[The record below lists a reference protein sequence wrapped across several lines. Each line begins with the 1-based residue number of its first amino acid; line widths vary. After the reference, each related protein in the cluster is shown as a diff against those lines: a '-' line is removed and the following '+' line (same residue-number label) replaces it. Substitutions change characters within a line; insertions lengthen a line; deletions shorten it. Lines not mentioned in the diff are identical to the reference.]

1 MQLIRRLSL
10 RQKLP
15 LLVCSLT
22 GGVLLVAG
30 TLTYFEVRS
39 TSMAAASARLQAVA
53 EQLSDLS
60 SVALAN
66 RRLLEEEVGQSE
78 EIQRALTG
86 ERVDTAVVTDALARL
101 LTDVAAERDL
111 PIRLLAADSSTV
123 FTWGAAPGAEALRHE
138 PPLDTVPAY
147 SAFRREGDAVLYW
160 STTPVRDSTDR
171 LVGWIVQRRRIGST
185 GTKNQLEAL
194 IGRGVSI
201 GLGQPGGTFVDL
213 GGTPIP
219 PPPADLR
226 QLEPF
231 TFSGADGRAVL
242 GTTTTLP
249 GTPWVVLVEMP
260 MDLVLARPRLYL
272 GRVVGV
278 GLLLVLLVSLVSWS
292 LSRRLTR
299 PIGELA
305 EAADAIAGGEH
316 GRRVPENRSEDEL
329 AALASAF
336 NAMAAQVERS
346 EEALRRRLEEARA
359 LADSMEEASVLA
371 ERAREEAQ
379 AANRAKS
386 EFLATM
392 SHEIRTPINAVIGYT
407 ELLTLGIPDAPTDRQ
422 REYLERIARSS
433 RLLMTLVND
442 VLDFS
447 RIESGRLEIDVGEG
461 SAAEVIAAGVATL
474 EPEAARKG
482 QSMECACPD
491 GATFRGDQQRVQQI
505 LLNLLSNAVKFTPA
519 GGSISVRCSRT
530 RVGPEG
536 RGPEVPGWLRLDVED
551 NGVGIPPEQVARVF
565 EPFVQGDQ
573 GFTREHGGAGL
584 GLAISRRLARLMAG
598 EITVSSVPGEGSCF
612 TLWLR
617 SARATREERSVAVG

>member
-1 MQLIRRLSL
+1 MRFIRRLSL

-22 GGVLLVAG
+22 GGVLVVAG
-30 TLTYFEVRS
+30 TLTYFEVRA
-39 TSMAAASARLQAVA
+39 TAMAAASTRLQAVA
-53 EQLSDLS
+53 EQLSELS

-66 RRLLEEEVGQSE
+66 RRLLEEEVSQSE
-78 EIQRALTG
+78 AVQRALTG
-86 ERVDTAVVTDALARL
+86 ERLDTAAVTETLARL
-101 LTDVAAERDL
+101 LTGVAADRDL

-123 FTWGAAPGAEALRHE
+123 FTWGVAPSDEAPRHE

-147 SAFRREGDAVLYW
+147 SSFRRVGDAVLYW
-160 STTPVRDSTDR
+160 NTTPVRDSADR
-171 LVGWIVQRRRIGST
+171 LVGWIAQRRRIGST
-185 GTKNQLEAL
+185 GTKDQLEAL

-226 QLEPF
+226 QVEPF
-231 TFSGADGRAVL
+231 TFRADGGAEVL
-242 GTTTTLP
+242 GAVTALP

-260 MDLVLARPRLYL
+260 MDLVLERPRLYL
-272 GRVVGV
+272 GRVLGV
-278 GLLLVLLVSLVSWS
+278 GLLLVLVVLFVSWKV
-292 LSRRLTR
+292 SRRLTR

-316 GRRVPENRSEDEL
+316 GRRVPEHRGEDEL

-346 EEALRRRLEEARA
+346 EEALRRRLGEARA
-359 LADSMEEASVLA
+359 LADSMEQASVVA

-422 REYLERIARSS
+422 REYLERISRSS

-474 EPEAARKG
+474 EPEVARKG
-482 QSMECACPD
+482 QSMECACP
-491 GATFRGDQQRVQQI
+491 GEATFQGDKQRVQQI

-519 GGSISVRCSRT
+519 GGSIRVRCSR
-530 RVGPEG
+530 VGT
-536 RGPEVPGWLRLDVED
+536 GPNGDGPDGAGWLRFDVED
-551 NGVGIPPEQVARVF
+551 TGVGIAPEQVDRVF

-584 GLAISRRLARLMAG
+584 GLAISRRLAKLMAG
-598 EITVSSVPGEGSCF
+598 EITVRSVPGEGSCF

-617 SARATREERSVAVG
+617 SARASREERSVAVG